1 MVHVRLK
8 RFHACISFLKYN
20 ILLIL
25 CILYIYHVESCY
37 CCTHY
42 FDKRRVKR
50 KVDGKWGTVMSQMFA
65 LSILVFFLFIGDV
78 VAIRTKA
85 WVPSIFISAVL
96 FLIGYWTFFPENIV
110 ELAGVPPAVAVMLI
124 YLLITNMGTL
134 LSVQELINQ
143 WKTILIALAGILGII
158 TALFAIG
165 TFLFGSETIIVAIPP
180 LVGGLVSALIM
191 SEGAAAAGLPSLA
204 VFAIVIYV
212 MQGFAGY
219 PLTSVMLKKE
229 GNRLLQ
235 QFRNGEID
243 EKQVDGGNIDS
254 DENELKL
261 FKWMPE
267 KYNTEFFKFFRLAI
281 VGFLAYQV
289 SVWLAPIVTISPF
302 VLCLLFGVIATSV
315 GFLEKHPLKKA
326 NGFGFA
332 ILGLMLFILDGLKKA
347 TPEMMVELIW
357 PLVGC
362 ILIGVAGM
370 YVFSLIMSR
379 VLKVSKEMVFAVSL
393 TALYGFPADY
403 IITNEVINSLT
414 QDEKEREV
422 LTSHMLP
429 PMLVAGFITVTIV
442 SVILAGIFVGFL

>member
-1 MVHVRLK
+1 
-8 RFHACISFLKYN
+8 
-20 ILLIL
+20 
-25 CILYIYHVESCY
+25 
-37 CCTHY
+37 
-42 FDKRRVKR
+42 
-50 KVDGKWGTVMSQMFA
+50 MSQMLA
-65 LSILVFFLFIGDV
+65 LSVLVFFLFIGDV
-78 VAIRTKA
+78 IAIRTKA

-110 ELAGVPPAVAVMLI
+110 ELAGIPPTVAVMLI

-158 TALFAIG
+158 TVLFAVG

-243 EKQVDGGNIDS
+243 EKQVEGGNIDS
-254 DENELKL
+254 DVNELKL

-267 KYNTEFFKFFRLAI
+267 KYNTEFFKFFRLAF

-289 SVWLAPIVTISPF
+289 SVWLAPVVTISPF

-357 PLVGC
+357 PLIGC
-362 ILIGVAGM
+362 IVLGVAGM
-370 YVFSLIMSR
+370 YVFSLIMGK
-379 VLKVSKEMVFAVSL
+379 VLKVSKEMAFAVSL

-403 IITNEVINSLT
+403 IITNEVINALT
-414 QDEKEREV
+414 TDEKEREV

-442 SVILAGIFVGFL
+442 SVVLAGVFVGFL

>member
-1 MVHVRLK
+1 
-8 RFHACISFLKYN
+8 
-20 ILLIL
+20 
-25 CILYIYHVESCY
+25 
-37 CCTHY
+37 
-42 FDKRRVKR
+42 
-50 KVDGKWGTVMSQMFA
+50 MSQMFA

-235 QFRNGEID
+235 KFRNGEID
-243 EKQVDGGNIDS
+243 EKQVEGGNIDS
-254 DENELKL
+254 DVNELKM

-267 KYNTEFFKFFRLAI
+267 KYNTEFFKFFRLAF

-332 ILGLMLFILDGLKKA
+332 ILGLMLFILDGLKEA
-347 TPEMMVELIW
+347 TPDMMVELIW

-370 YVFSLIMSR
+370 YVFSLIMSK
-379 VLKVSKEMVFAVSL
+379 VLKVSKEMAFAVSL